1 MSTEATEQ
9 KDFVTWFRAKYPAH
23 AKSLR
28 VSQSG
33 AHRGKGKMAAIR
45 IAKAKGQ
52 GEVKGEADIAILLS
66 KGGFACLII
75 EHKGLGQSHS
85 LTEDQQEYLDYH
97 NSVGNLA
104 ISTRGF
110 DVLTAA
116 IDTYMG
122 M

>member
-1 MSTEATEQ
+1 MSETSEQ
-9 KDFVTWFRAKYPAH
+9 RDAVLWFRAKYPRHIKAM
-23 AKSLR
+23 R
-28 VSQSG
+28 VSMGGMPRHGKKG
-33 AHRGKGKMAAIR
+33 AVLWSYM
-45 IAKAKGQ
+45 KGQ
-52 GEVKGEADIAILLS
+52 GVLKGEADISILIPRGKFSAL
-66 KGGFACLII
+66 LI
-75 EHKGLGQSHS
+75 EHKGANQSHS

-116 IDTYMG
+116 IDTNMG